1 MMNWEDHP
9 RVARRRTRTYSAER
23 LDGKRVAWAVLTWIV
38 TAVALMTL
46 VADAGA
52 QTTRVR
58 DLTVQGGDVPVR
70 LVGYGLV
77 SGLDGSGDRVS
88 GSSTAGHTV
97 RSIANLLRRFNV
109 EVPENMLR
117 TRNVAAVLVTSEV
130 SPYLRPGGRFDVH
143 VSSIGDA
150 TSLRGGVLWITPLQ
164 AGPNQPLVATAQGA
178 LLVSEGSDPRGGYPI
193 ETTVTLP
200 AGGLLEQAFTT
211 PDFATSQVLY
221 LRNPDISTA
230 IRIADAINASIGP
243 DAAAVDDPGSVTL
256 TLDATAANPAVQ
268 LAQIGDLSVIPARS
282 ARVIIDGR
290 AGTVIAGGNIQVGE
304 AVVSHGAMTLAIG
317 GAPADPTVFIPGDLR
332 VGAGAT
338 VQDIAGALHGVAA
351 PPESIGAV
359 FESLRQIGALTAEVT
374 IR

>member
-1 MMNWEDHP
+1 MMNWEDEP

-46 VADAGA
+46 VADADA

-88 GSSTAGHTV
+88 GTSTAGHTV

-164 AGPNQPLVATAQGA
+164 AGRTSPWW
-178 LLVSEGSDPRGGYPI
+178 PRRRGHC
-193 ETTVTLP
+193 
-200 AGGLLEQAFTT
+200 
-211 PDFATSQVLY
+211 S
-221 LRNPDISTA
+221 
-230 IRIADAINASIGP
+230 
-243 DAAAVDDPGSVTL
+243 
-256 TLDATAANPAVQ
+256 
-268 LAQIGDLSVIPARS
+268 
-282 ARVIIDGR
+282 
-290 AGTVIAGGNIQVGE
+290 
-304 AVVSHGAMTLAIG
+304 
-317 GAPADPTVFIPGDLR
+317 
-332 VGAGAT
+332 
-338 VQDIAGALHGVAA
+338 
-351 PPESIGAV
+351 
-359 FESLRQIGALTAEVT
+359 
-374 IR
+374 